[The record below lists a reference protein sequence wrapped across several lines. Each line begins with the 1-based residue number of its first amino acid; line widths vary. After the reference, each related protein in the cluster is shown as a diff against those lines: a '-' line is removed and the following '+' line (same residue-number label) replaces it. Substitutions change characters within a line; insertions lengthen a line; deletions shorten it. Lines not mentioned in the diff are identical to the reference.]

1 MATLETTFAGLK
13 LKNPII
19 ISSSGLTDS
28 AAKNQKLYEAGAG
41 AIVLKSLFEEQIMM
55 EADWLGDPNMY
66 PEGSDYL
73 VGYIREHKLGEYL
86 NLIKETKKVCDI
98 PVIASINCYQDADW
112 IEFARKI
119 EEAGADA
126 LEVNILAL
134 QTDIQYAYG
143 SFEQRHID
151 ILSHIRKT
159 VNIPVIMKL
168 GDNLTNP
175 IALIDQLY
183 ANGAAAVV
191 MFNRFYQ
198 PDIDI
203 EKMAQSAGSVF
214 STDADLSKSL
224 RWIGIA
230 SAAVSKLDYA
240 ASGGIHAPEGVVK
253 AILAGAS
260 AVEICSAL
268 YQNSYAIIEEYV
280 RFLSAWMERK
290 GMENI
295 SQFKVREN
303 IAFGLNIQKLPKA
316 EVDRRIED
324 ALARM
329 QIGQYVD
336 RYPSELSG
344 GQQQRVAIARAIASE
359 PHLLL
364 MDEPLS
370 NLDAKLRVDM
380 RSELKRL
387 HIETGTTMIYVTHD
401 QVEALTMSTKIA
413 IFKEGVIIQVA
424 PPLELYN
431 NPANLYVADFI
442 GNPSINFADG
452 KAEVGPDGLTV
463 TSPLGKMVFPKK
475 DLTDNLPK
483 EKSFDAVLGIRPE
496 QISINTTRQAP
507 SDIEAHI
514 YTSMPAGSET
524 LVTVKV
530 GGVSLVIKALGI
542 THYNPDQ
549 VVYLSID
556 LNKINVFDKKS
567 TKLIKYSV

>member
-1 MATLETTFAGLK
+1 MSKQMEKSALGQK
-13 LKNPII
+13 
-19 ISSSGLTDS
+19 SSGV
-28 AAKNQKLYEAGAG
+28 
-41 AIVLKSLFEEQIMM
+41 VLKEITKIFQQPDTGKDFVAVDHINLNIQDGEMVTLLGPSGCGKTTTLRVVSGLEKPQNGTILMNGKEIVNAA
-55 EADWLGDPNMY
+55 EAHFAP
-66 PEGSDYL
+66 PSE
-73 VGYIREHKLGEYL
+73 REL
-86 NLIKETKKVCDI
+86 NL
-98 PVIASINCYQDADW
+98 
-112 IEFARKI
+112 
-119 EEAGADA
+119 
-126 LEVNILAL
+126 
-134 QTDIQYAYG
+134 
-143 SFEQRHID
+143 
-151 ILSHIRKT
+151 
-159 VNIPVIMKL
+159 
-168 GDNLTNP
+168 
-175 IALIDQLY
+175 
-183 ANGAAAVV
+183 
-191 MFNRFYQ
+191 
-198 PDIDI
+198 
-203 EKMAQSAGSVF
+203 VF
-214 STDADLSKSL
+214 
-224 RWIGIA
+224 
-230 SAAVSKLDYA
+230 
-240 ASGGIHAPEGVVK
+240 
-253 AILAGAS
+253 
-260 AVEICSAL
+260 
-268 YQNSYAIIEEYV
+268 QSYA
-280 RFLSAWMERK
+280 LWPHMT
-290 GMENI
+290 
-295 SQFKVREN
+295 VREN
-303 IAFGLNIQKLPKA
+303 IAFGLNLQKLPKD
-316 EVDRRIED
+316 EVNRRIED

-413 IFKEGVIIQVA
+413 IFKEGVIVQVDH
-424 PPLELYN
+424 PLELYN
-431 NPANLYVADFI
+431 NPVNLYVADFI

-452 KAEVGPDGLTV
+452 KAEVGPDGMTI

-475 DLTDNLPK
+475 DLTDMLPK

-496 QISINTTRQAP
+496 QLSINTTRQSP

-567 TKLIKYSV
+567 TNLIKYSV

>member
-183 ANGAAAVV
+183 AKLQEQAADPMKMGAVQGQYGQ
-191 MFNRFYQ
+191 FN
-198 PDIDI
+198 
-203 EKMAQSAGSVF
+203 SAG
-214 STDADLSKSL
+214 TI
-224 RWIGIA
+224 IGTLKYNE
-230 SAAVSKLDYA
+230 AVYNYQNEV
-240 ASGGIHAPEGVVK
+240 GGFPANVLGG
-253 AILAGAS
+253 LAGVKE
-260 AVEICSAL
+260 VE
-268 YQNSYAIIEEYV
+268 
-280 RFLSAWMERK
+280 
-290 GMENI
+290 
-295 SQFKVREN
+295 
-303 IAFGLNIQKLPKA
+303 P
-316 EVDRRIED
+316 
-324 ALARM
+324 
-329 QIGQYVD
+329 
-336 RYPSELSG
+336 
-344 GQQQRVAIARAIASE
+344 
-359 PHLLL
+359 
-364 MDEPLS
+364 
-370 NLDAKLRVDM
+370 
-380 RSELKRL
+380 
-387 HIETGTTMIYVTHD
+387 
-401 QVEALTMSTKIA
+401 
-413 IFKEGVIIQVA
+413 
-424 PPLELYN
+424 
-431 NPANLYVADFI
+431 
-442 GNPSINFADG
+442 FA
-452 KAEVGPDGLTV
+452 
-463 TSPLGKMVFPKK
+463 
-475 DLTDNLPK
+475 
-483 EKSFDAVLGIRPE
+483 
-496 QISINTTRQAP
+496 
-507 SDIEAHI
+507 
-514 YTSMPAGSET
+514 
-524 LVTVKV
+524 
-530 GGVSLVIKALGI
+530 
-542 THYNPDQ
+542 
-549 VVYLSID
+549 
-556 LNKINVFDKKS
+556 
-567 TKLIKYSV
+567 

>member
-183 ANGAAAVV
+183 AKLQEQAADPMKMGAVQGQYGQ
-191 MFNRFYQ
+191 FN
-198 PDIDI
+198 
-203 EKMAQSAGSVF
+203 SAG
-214 STDADLSKSL
+214 TI
-224 RWIGIA
+224 IGTLKYNE
-230 SAAVSKLDYA
+230 AV
-240 ASGGIHAPEGVVK
+240 
-253 AILAGAS
+253 
-260 AVEICSAL
+260 
-268 YQNSYAIIEEYV
+268 
-280 RFLSAWMERK
+280 
-290 GMENI
+290 
-295 SQFKVREN
+295 
-303 IAFGLNIQKLPKA
+303 
-316 EVDRRIED
+316 
-324 ALARM
+324 
-329 QIGQYVD
+329 
-336 RYPSELSG
+336 
-344 GQQQRVAIARAIASE
+344 
-359 PHLLL
+359 
-364 MDEPLS
+364 
-370 NLDAKLRVDM
+370 
-380 RSELKRL
+380 
-387 HIETGTTMIYVTHD
+387 
-401 QVEALTMSTKIA
+401 
-413 IFKEGVIIQVA
+413 
-424 PPLELYN
+424 YN
-431 NPANLYVADFI
+431 YRN
-442 GNPSINFADG
+442 
-452 KAEVGPDGLTV
+452 
-463 TSPLGKMVFPKK
+463 
-475 DLTDNLPK
+475 
-483 EKSFDAVLGIRPE
+483 
-496 QISINTTRQAP
+496 
-507 SDIEAHI
+507 
-514 YTSMPAGSET
+514 
-524 LVTVKV
+524 KV
-530 GGVSLVIKALGI
+530 GGFPANVLGGLAGVKEVE
-542 THYNPDQ
+542 P
-549 VVYLSID
+549 
-556 LNKINVFDKKS
+556 FA
-567 TKLIKYSV
+567 

>member
-1 MATLETTFAGLK
+1 MSKIELKHIDKYYGKNHILKDVNLTIEDGDFMTLLGPSGCGKTTTLRVV
-13 LKNPII
+13 
-19 ISSSGLTDS
+19 SGLEKPQNGTILMNGKEIVN
-28 AAKNQKLYEAGAG
+28 AAEAHFAPP
-41 AIVLKSLFEEQIMM
+41 SE
-55 EADWLGDPNMY
+55 
-66 PEGSDYL
+66 
-73 VGYIREHKLGEYL
+73 REL
-86 NLIKETKKVCDI
+86 NL
-98 PVIASINCYQDADW
+98 
-112 IEFARKI
+112 
-119 EEAGADA
+119 
-126 LEVNILAL
+126 
-134 QTDIQYAYG
+134 
-143 SFEQRHID
+143 
-151 ILSHIRKT
+151 
-159 VNIPVIMKL
+159 
-168 GDNLTNP
+168 
-175 IALIDQLY
+175 
-183 ANGAAAVV
+183 
-191 MFNRFYQ
+191 
-198 PDIDI
+198 
-203 EKMAQSAGSVF
+203 VF
-214 STDADLSKSL
+214 
-224 RWIGIA
+224 
-230 SAAVSKLDYA
+230 
-240 ASGGIHAPEGVVK
+240 
-253 AILAGAS
+253 
-260 AVEICSAL
+260 
-268 YQNSYAIIEEYV
+268 QSYA
-280 RFLSAWMERK
+280 LWPHMT
-290 GMENI
+290 
-295 SQFKVREN
+295 VREN
-303 IAFGLNIQKLPKA
+303 IAFGLNLQKLPKD
-316 EVDRRIED
+316 EVNRRIED

-413 IFKEGVIIQVA
+413 IFKEGVIVQVDH
-424 PPLELYN
+424 PLELYN
-431 NPANLYVADFI
+431 NPVNLYVADFI

-452 KAEVGPDGLTV
+452 KAEVGPDGMTI

-475 DLTDNLPK
+475 DLTDMLPK

-496 QISINTTRQAP
+496 QLSINTTRQSP

-567 TKLIKYSV
+567 TNLIKYKRKRDAYRIKRGRKTLIRPQKE

>member
-183 ANGAAAVV
+183 AKLQEQAAYPMKMDAVQGQYGQ
-191 MFNRFYQ
+191 FNSAATIIGNLTYNEKVYAYQ
-198 PDIDI
+198 KDTGGFP
-203 EKMAQSAGSVF
+203 ASV
-214 STDADLSKSL
+214 LKSL
-224 RWIGIA
+224 F
-230 SAAVSKLDYA
+230 
-240 ASGGIHAPEGVVK
+240 GVK
-253 AILAGAS
+253 E
-260 AVEICSAL
+260 VE
-268 YQNSYAIIEEYV
+268 
-280 RFLSAWMERK
+280 
-290 GMENI
+290 
-295 SQFKVREN
+295 
-303 IAFGLNIQKLPKA
+303 P
-316 EVDRRIED
+316 
-324 ALARM
+324 
-329 QIGQYVD
+329 
-336 RYPSELSG
+336 
-344 GQQQRVAIARAIASE
+344 
-359 PHLLL
+359 
-364 MDEPLS
+364 
-370 NLDAKLRVDM
+370 
-380 RSELKRL
+380 
-387 HIETGTTMIYVTHD
+387 
-401 QVEALTMSTKIA
+401 
-413 IFKEGVIIQVA
+413 
-424 PPLELYN
+424 
-431 NPANLYVADFI
+431 
-442 GNPSINFADG
+442 FA
-452 KAEVGPDGLTV
+452 
-463 TSPLGKMVFPKK
+463 
-475 DLTDNLPK
+475 
-483 EKSFDAVLGIRPE
+483 
-496 QISINTTRQAP
+496 
-507 SDIEAHI
+507 
-514 YTSMPAGSET
+514 
-524 LVTVKV
+524 
-530 GGVSLVIKALGI
+530 
-542 THYNPDQ
+542 
-549 VVYLSID
+549 
-556 LNKINVFDKKS
+556 
-567 TKLIKYSV
+567 